1 MDIMVC
7 ANVHVLKSLVP
18 IRVNITY
25 HYKMEKKKVYVGMS
39 ADIIHPG
46 HLNIIHEAQKL
57 GSVTVG
63 VLTDAA
69 IASYKRL
76 PYLNYEQRSLI
87 VQNLKGVDAVIPQTT
102 LDYVPNLELL
112 KPDFVVH
119 GDDWKEGV
127 QKETRQHVISTIS
140 QWGGKVIDVPYTKGI
155 SSTQFNT
162 KLKEIGTTPEIR
174 LKRLRRLIE
183 AKKVVRICESHSGL
197 TGLIIENTS
206 VEVNGVKREFD
217 GMWSSSLTDST
228 SKGKPDIEAVDLTTR
243 LHDLNDTLECT
254 TKPVIFD
261 GDTGGKIE
269 HFVFT
274 VRTLERLGIS
284 AIIIEDKVGLKKN
297 SLFGTDAVQVQDSIE
312 GFCAKIK
319 AGKRAQVTDDFMI
332 IARIESFIAGK
343 GLDDAMERALAY
355 IEAGADGIM
364 IHSKHKSG
372 ADIKEFCAALRK
384 VNKSIPIVVVPTT
397 YNHITDDELAG
408 WGVNIVIYA
417 NHMLRSAYPAMLNT
431 AKSILA
437 NGRSYEA
444 NELCMPVKEILELI
458 PGTK

>member
-1 MDIMVC
+1 M
-7 ANVHVLKSLVP
+7 
-18 IRVNITY
+18 
-25 HYKMEKKKVYVGMS
+25 KKKVYVGMS

-57 GSVTVG
+57 GNVTVG

-76 PYLNYEQRSLI
+76 PYLTYEQRSLI
-87 VQNLKGVDAVIPQTT
+87 VQNLKGVDEVIPQTT
-102 LDYVPNLELL
+102 LDYIPNLELL

-127 QKETRQHVISTIS
+127 QKETRQRVIETLSK
-140 QWGGKVIDVPYTKGI
+140 WGGQVIDIPYTQGI
-155 SSTQFNT
+155 SSTKLNS
-162 KLKEIGTTPEIR
+162 KLKEIGTTPEVR
-174 LKRLRRLIE
+174 LKRLKRLIE
-183 AKKVVRICESHSGL
+183 AKSIVRICESHSGL

-206 VEVNGVKREFD
+206 VEVNGMKREFD

-243 LHDLNDTLECT
+243 LHDLNDALECT

-297 SLFGTDAVQVQDSIE
+297 SLFGTDVIHTQDTIE
-312 GFCAKIK
+312 GFCDKIS
-319 AGKRAQVTDDFMI
+319 AGKRAQITDDFMI

-343 GLDDAMERALAY
+343 GLDDAMKRALAY

-364 IHSKHKSG
+364 IHSKDKSG
-372 ADIKEFCAALRK
+372 EDIRLFCKALRE
-384 VNKSIPIVVVPTT
+384 VNQSIPIVVVPTT
-397 YNHITDDELAG
+397 YNHITDEELST
-408 WGVNIVIYA
+408 WGINVVIYA

-431 AKSILA
+431 AKSILLHA
-437 NGRSYEA
+437 RSYEA
-444 NELCMPVKEILELI
+444 NDLCMPVKDILELI